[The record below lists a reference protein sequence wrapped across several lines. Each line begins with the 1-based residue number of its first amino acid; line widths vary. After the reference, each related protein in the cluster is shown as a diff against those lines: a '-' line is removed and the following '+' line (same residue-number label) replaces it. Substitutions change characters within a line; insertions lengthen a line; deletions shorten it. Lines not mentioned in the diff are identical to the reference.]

1 MKLLVHRRGIHLGT
15 NIMLLS
21 KDDKNH
27 SVCAALGCSKLANIA
42 ISLKISVKQ
51 LQYWFAKAVNINLKR
66 AETVLEQI
74 CVIINY
80 LKFEWTTG
88 YIIEKID
95 YILIS
100 VLQNDG
106 IAYNT

>member
-1 MKLLVHRRGIHLGT
+1 MKNQLRY
-15 NIMLLS
+15 LS
-21 KDDKNH
+21 
-27 SVCAALGCSKLANIA
+27 VAN
-42 ISLKISVKQ
+42 
-51 LQYWFAKAVNINLKR
+51 VNINLKR

-88 YIIEKID
+88 YIIEKIY

-106 IAYNT
+106 IALTILSQNKETIKMK

>member
-1 MKLLVHRRGIHLGT
+1 MKNQLRY
-15 NIMLLS
+15 LS
-21 KDDKNH
+21 VAD
-27 SVCAALGCSKLANIA
+27 
-42 ISLKISVKQ
+42 
-51 LQYWFAKAVNINLKR
+51 VNINLKR

-88 YIIEKID
+88 YINEKIY

-100 VLQNDG
+100 VLQNDD
-106 IAYNT
+106 IALTILDQNKETIKDEIIWL

>member
-1 MKLLVHRRGIHLGT
+1 MKNQLRY
-15 NIMLLS
+15 LS
-21 KDDKNH
+21 
-27 SVCAALGCSKLANIA
+27 VAN
-42 ISLKISVKQ
+42 
-51 LQYWFAKAVNINLKR
+51 VNINLKR
-66 AETVLEQI
+66 VETVLEQI

-88 YIIEKID
+88 YIIEKIY

-106 IAYNT
+106 IALTILDQNKETIKMK